1 MAETDFLLTAGVSP
15 DIESAKKAG
24 AALRA
29 EIEKAMSFLPGAVRD
44 AVLPYTS
51 KLGTARSGQAI
62 YTTVSN
68 LRSGIKRGVAAH
80 MALDDFTE
88 EQQDVVR
95 EFDEFIRRR
104 QNILR
109 RAYLNDPTNK
119 VLAARRKA
127 LNRPYTTT
135 SQPDKDPLTG
145 IFWGES
151 DATSQAIY
159 RNVYGKSFTE
169 AERAQ
174 ARAGA
179 IAAFSNSS
187 ANPHTISAAIYRNI
201 YGKEMTPDERA
212 RAREDA
218 QAVWAVKDNTKAIK
232 NLTKVASIV
241 GTEVVRTAA
250 AVIPTYWQEH
260 VDRSFW
266 GSEQAHVARVGAIA
280 KGAGGVAGS
289 LIGAAIGGALTGGL
303 GGQFVGAGIGGS
315 IGETAGGLY
324 GNYREKQLEAV
335 KKSIS
340 QVNTRYRSFGIYGGQ
355 ASVGYASSVEDTG
368 MATAGDVG
376 KMVHNSATLG
386 ARMMFGQVGESE
398 MLMYSLMPGYF
409 AAAMSGA
416 SSEKLAEAFAADL
429 DKLPPQ
435 LRVWAAESVGGG
447 SLGMMAFANSPTFD
461 YVQRNAG
468 RLRGIDAGIM
478 QAGAGFHIQSGVRG
492 VLDRELEEGAV
503 YGDVADLMRK
513 QRAGVY
519 MATGSSAELAIG
531 GYAPEDD
538 ASLSMFGLP
547 TKMRTLR
554 KLFVND
560 QFATPSYYRTAA
572 RMASSENTDD
582 FVEGRTTIARTRE
595 RVLQTINVNIDGE
608 TIKTQENTIT
618 EDELNGGYSLSYTLG
633 M

>member
-416 SSEKLAEAFAADL
+416 SDAELAEAYKNDIER
-429 DKLPPQ
+429 LPPQ
-435 LRVWAAESVGGG
+435 LRVWAAENVGGG
-447 SLGMMAFANSPTFD
+447 SLGMLAYTQSPMWEGVQAKVPEVRAYDTATMLAGKGYATETATRAFINRTKEFNEFGEDLYKSYKKPKEGIFSRD
-461 YVQRNAG
+461 GNA
-468 RLRGIDAGIM
+468 
-478 QAGAGFHIQSGVRG
+478 
-492 VLDRELEEGAV
+492 
-503 YGDVADLMRK
+503 Y
-513 QRAGVY
+513 
-519 MATGSSAELAIG
+519 ELALVSKYDKEAKAREAEVNGAFFGVNGKEFLLNLGNQNSKPVTIVNNIVVDG
-531 GYAPEDD
+531 EVVQTEENIISQEMMRGDYAP
-538 ASLSMFGLP
+538 
-547 TKMRTLR
+547 TL
-554 KLFVND
+554 
-560 QFATPSYYRTAA
+560 TS
-572 RMASSENTDD
+572 
-582 FVEGRTTIARTRE
+582 I
-595 RVLQTINVNIDGE
+595 
-608 TIKTQENTIT
+608 
-618 EDELNGGYSLSYTLG
+618 LG
-633 M
+633 VD

>member
-169 AERAQ
+169 TERAQ

-218 QAVWAVKDNTKAIK
+218 QAVWAVKDNTKALKQLSVIAT
-232 NLTKVASIV
+232 NVVAS
-241 GTEVVRTAA
+241 GLRTFAEVL
-250 AVIPTYWQEH
+250 PTYWHEN
-260 VDRSFW
+260 VTRSTFGRLEAEAARAKSYGKFAGGAA
-266 GSEQAHVARVGAIA
+266 GSVIGGILGGAIGA
-280 KGAGGVAGS
+280 VAGPGGSAAGAAYGASLLGGAGS
-289 LIGAAIGGALTGGL
+289 AAGALWGDYKKERLESTRR
-303 GGQFVGAGIGGS
+303 S
-315 IGETAGGLY
+315 I
-324 GNYREKQLEAV
+324 Q
-335 KKSIS
+335 
-340 QVNTRYRSFGIYGGQ
+340 QVQQRYRAYGIYGGQ
-355 ASVGYASSVEDTG
+355 YSVGYANTVAETG
-368 MATAGDVG
+368 MASASDVE
-376 KMVHNSATLG
+376 KMTHNSATLG

-416 SSEKLAEAFAADL
+416 SDAELANAFAADL

-447 SLGMMAFANSPTFD
+447 SLGMMAFANSPNFG
-461 YVQRNAG
+461 YVQAHAG
-468 RLRGIDAGIM
+468 EARMYDAAQM
-478 QAGAGFHIQSGVRG
+478 RAGAGFQIQSGVRG
-492 VLDRELEEGAV
+492 MIDRRAETSAL
-503 YGDVADLMRK
+503 YSDVAYAMGRP
-513 QRAGVY
+513 RAGVWQPADY
-519 MATGSSAELAIG
+519 GAELALTESKIG
-531 GYAPEDD
+531 QVYPWMARRAYANAERYVTSAD
-538 ASLSMFGLP
+538 AETVAKGMGI
-547 TKMRTLR
+547 MGR
-554 KLFVND
+554 
-560 QFATPSYYRTAA
+560 ATQ
-572 RMASSENTDD
+572 
-582 FVEGRTTIARTRE
+582 